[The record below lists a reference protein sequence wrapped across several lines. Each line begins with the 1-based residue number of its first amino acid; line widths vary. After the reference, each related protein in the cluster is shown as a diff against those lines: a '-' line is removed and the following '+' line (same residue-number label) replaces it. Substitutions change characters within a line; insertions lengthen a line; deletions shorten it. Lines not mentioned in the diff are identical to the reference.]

1 MSQAIRHAKA
11 NKPRLY
17 PYNGDVNPSD
27 MDRVQSFSGGGNQPF
42 EELYEWGRELKMAVD
57 FDILEATAS
66 ATQLEYGEI
75 DTYLTLA
82 NLSAMPS
89 GGLDLD
95 DFSNA
100 KTDII
105 TVGKDDY
112 NGNVEQTLWL
122 PKMTL
127 DSITLNIAD
136 AEARLERSFEF
147 AGDILMRLRNDN
159 KYFIY
164 NKTTVESGY
173 SASAYDITLNDP
185 VPVEDPNHSGVYIFR
200 VLRVRSGTTTELTLT
215 TDYTYTSGT
224 TTLQILSATTGDVY
238 KVYYTSDSWGT
249 AGDPT
254 SLNDSDGYYIDADS
268 VTVTLQSGTGTEVEL
283 DLLTSLNIVA
293 TLNRISEA
301 VIGNDEKILKEVESK
316 TVTVTLGGRVKN
328 STIGEILMGQA
339 GNDWG
344 ILDAQLYKDDI
355 TLRVKVYED
364 ETKSTFKI
372 GYKVTD
378 LFMTSTSQDEGNA
391 NEFLTKNVTLQSD
404 NLLISNVIGD
414 ITA

>member
-1 MSQAIRHAKA
+1 MPQAIRHAKA
-11 NKPRLY
+11 TKPRMY
-17 PYNGDVNPSD
+17 PYNGDVTPAD

-42 EELYEWGRELKMAVD
+42 EMLYEWGREDKMAVD
-57 FDILEATAS
+57 FDILEATAT
-66 ATQLEYGEI
+66 ATQLEYGKI
-75 DTYLTLA
+75 DTYLKLA

-100 KTDII
+100 KVDII

-112 NGNVEQTLWL
+112 EGNVEQTLWL
-122 PKMTL
+122 PKL
-127 DSITLNIAD
+127 ALNSITVNIAD
-136 AEARLERSFEF
+136 AEAKLERSFELS
-147 AGDILMRLRNDN
+147 GDALRRLRNDN

-164 NKTTVESGY
+164 KRDAVGSGY
-173 SASAYDITLNDP
+173 SADPYDIILDDP
-185 VPVEDPNHSGVYIFR
+185 EPVEDPNYSGVYIFR

-238 KVYYTSDSWGT
+238 KIYYSSDSWGT

-254 SLNDSDGYYIDADS
+254 SLNDADDYFIDADS
-268 VTVTLQSGTGTEVEL
+268 VKVTLQSGSGTEVEM

-293 TLNRISEA
+293 TLNRIEEG

-316 TVTVTLGGRVKN
+316 TTTVTLGGRVKN
-328 STIGEILMGQA
+328 STIEEILMGQA

-344 ILDAQLYKDDI
+344 ILDAKLYKDDI
-355 TLRVKVYED
+355 KMRVYVYED
-364 ETKSTFKI
+364 ETKTTFKI
-372 GYKVTD
+372 GYKVTG
-378 LFMTSTSQDEGNA
+378 LFMTTTTQDEGNA
-391 NEFLTKNVTLQSD
+391 NEFLTKGVTLQSD
-404 NLLISNVIGD
+404 NLLISNVEAD
-414 ITA
+414 IDL

>member
-1 MSQAIRHAKA
+1 MAQAIRHAKA

-173 SASAYDITLNDP
+173 STSAYDITLNDP

-224 TTLQILSATTGDVY
+224 NTLQILSATTGDVY

-344 ILDAQLYKDDI
+344 VLDAQLYKDDI